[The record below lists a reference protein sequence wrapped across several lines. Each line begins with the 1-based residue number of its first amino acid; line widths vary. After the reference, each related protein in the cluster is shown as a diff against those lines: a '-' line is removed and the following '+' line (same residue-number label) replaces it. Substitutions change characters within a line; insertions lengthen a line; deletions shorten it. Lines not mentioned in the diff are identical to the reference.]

1 MLSGKTNTQL
11 LGNFIVYIPSSATYV
26 EIMELKNHSLA
37 EKTGF
42 LPRILHL
49 INLRPEESDRTWLMF
64 AFYTTTSIGLRWSE
78 DSTVAL
84 FLDKYDVDSLP
95 WIYIASAVTGAVL
108 VFFYSWLQKIFS
120 LRLVV
125 IGTVPCMFAVLF
137 LLRQGLEVSY
147 AAVITIFLLRLWVD
161 ASYVINDLNTS
172 IAANQLFNIQEIKRA
187 YPLVSSGT
195 LVADILSGFSL
206 PLLLIFVGLDGVI
219 FPFASTFIVL
229 GAVILV
235 YLTHNYR
242 QAFPSAS
249 NRWISKVQSASG
261 RRLSSPLRHYALLLF
276 AFFAFLQVIGI
287 FIDFQYLAQLKSNY
301 NQKDI
306 ASFLGLFGGIAGIC
320 ELLVQLFLSSRILQR
335 FGVFITIAL
344 LPLTVGIFAF
354 SLVVLIS
361 LTSVTP
367 QLPIFWGMVF
377 LKFLDEL
384 LRYTFVLSSGP
395 LLFQPIPDKAR
406 TKIQALASGVAESF
420 GAGTAGTL
428 ILITLWLVM
437 WVIPQTKIVLL
448 IETIIIALICLGVI
462 WVLRSHYVSLLVFS
476 AGQRQLKG
484 TDVDLRSFKQAVIR
498 ALKENTTSGD
508 KSSCIELLSELDPK
522 AEEVLAPLLID
533 LPPDLQQLSLEKM
546 LLLGANPTYLP
557 QVRPLLNGTNE
568 KIIPEVSALA
578 IRYVWLA
585 DSHPDLREL
594 EEYLH
599 SKQPSIIR
607 ATAAA
612 LLLRLGTPIQQLAAT
627 RTLRWMLTNK
637 QERERINA
645 VKALREAV
653 YLQVLRVYI
662 PSLLQDK
669 SLRVRCA
676 VLEMIA
682 ANRLEEYYGALIAG
696 LHYKST
702 RNTAMFALVQL
713 ENEVLE
719 PLFQLATN
727 ISKTQTVRMSA
738 WRTIGQISTLEA
750 NDIIWQYLG
759 KAKGNT
765 RDCILQ
771 TLLKT
776 RQQSGSTI
784 FVDQFHEI
792 KIKALINEELR
803 FLGEI
808 YATYIDLKIQ
818 GKVYANYV
826 DFKSQPLFENNQLS
840 DKIIARGELLQRAI
854 LNLEIDVKERILR
867 LLKLLYPMDKIQAA
881 MINIRSQS
889 VANLARGLEILD
901 HTITLRSKAILL
913 NILDR
918 YPLEEKLQNLVES
931 GIVEYQ
937 QMVIRER
944 IRRLL
949 VMEEFLSDWCLACC
963 FHFAEVARIGLEI
976 SHILRGMKH
985 STGFVREASIAYL
998 SVASPRV
1005 LLSIL
1010 PQLKNDSHSLVVA
1023 QIEKFICNHGRIS
1036 NE

>member
-1 MLSGKTNTQL
+1 
-11 LGNFIVYIPSSATYV
+11 
-26 EIMELKNHSLA
+26 MELKNHSLTP
-37 EKTGF
+37 KTGI
-42 LPRILHL
+42 LPRILQL

-64 AFYTTTSIGLRWSE
+64 AFYTTTCIGLRWSE
-78 DSTVAL
+78 DTTVAL
-84 FLDKYDVDSLP
+84 FLDKYNADSLP

-108 VFFYSWLQKIFS
+108 VFCYSWLQKIFS
-120 LRLVV
+120 LRWVV

-161 ASYVINDLNTS
+161 ASYVLNDLNTS

-187 YPLVSSGT
+187 YPLVSSGI
-195 LVADILSGFSL
+195 LVADILGGFSL

-219 FPFASTFIVL
+219 FPFASILIVV
-229 GAVILV
+229 GAVILF

-242 QAFPSAS
+242 YAFPSVP
-249 NRWISKVQSASG
+249 NRLVSKVQSSSG
-261 RRLSSPLRHYALLLF
+261 RRLSTPLRHYALLLF
-276 AFFAFLQVIGI
+276 AFFGLLQVIGI

-301 NQKDI
+301 NEKDI
-306 ASFLGLFGGIAGIC
+306 ASFLGLFGGVAGIC

-335 FGVFITIAL
+335 FGVFVTIAL
-344 LPLTVGIFAF
+344 LPITVAIFAF
-354 SLVVLIS
+354 SLVILLS
-361 LTSVTP
+361 LTSATP

-395 LLFQPIPDKAR
+395 LLFQPIPDKVR
-406 TKIQALASGVAESF
+406 TKIQALASGVAEAF
-420 GAGTAGTL
+420 GAGAAGAL
-428 ILITLWLVM
+428 ILITLWLVTQA
-437 WVIPQTKIVLL
+437 IPQSKTVIL
-448 IETIIIALICLGVI
+448 IETIIIALICLVVI

-476 AGQRQLKG
+476 AGKKQLKG
-484 TDVDLRSFKQAVIR
+484 TDIDLRSFKQAVIK
-498 ALKENTTSGD
+498 ALKENTASGD
-508 KSSCIELLSELDPK
+508 RSSCIELLSELDPQG
-522 AEEVLAPLLID
+522 AEAVLAPLLID

-546 LLLGANPTYLP
+546 LQRGANPTYLT
-557 QVRPLLNGTNE
+557 QVGQLLNEETINN
-568 KIIPEVSALA
+568 ITPEVSALA
-578 IRYVWLA
+578 IRYVYLA
-585 DSHPDLREL
+585 ESHPDLRKL

-599 SKQPSIIR
+599 GKQHSIVR

-612 LLLRLGTPIQQLAAT
+612 LLLRQGTPIQQLAAT
-627 RTLRWMLTNK
+627 RTLRWMLTHK
-637 QERERINA
+637 QERERTNA

-653 YLQVLRVYI
+653 YLQVLRIYI

-682 ANRLEEYYGALIAG
+682 ANRLEEYYGTLISG

-702 RNTAMFALVQL
+702 RNTAMTALVQL

-727 ISKTQTVRMSA
+727 LSKPQTVRMFA

-750 NDIIWQYLG
+750 SDTIWQYLG
-759 KAKGNT
+759 KSKGTT
-765 RDCILQ
+765 RDNILR
-771 TLLKT
+771 TLLKIH
-776 RQQSGSTI
+776 QQSGNTI
-784 FVDQFHEI
+784 LVDKFQEI
-792 KIKALINEELR
+792 KIKTFIHEELQ

-826 DFKSQPLFENNQLS
+826 DFKSQPLFYNNQLS

-867 LLKLLYPMDKIQAA
+867 LLKLLYPIDKIQAA
-881 MINIRSQS
+881 TINIRSQS
-889 VANLARGLEILD
+889 LANLARGLEILD
-901 HTITLRSKAILL
+901 HTVTLRSKPILL

-918 YPLEEKLQNLVES
+918 YPPEEKLQNLVEN
-931 GIVEYQ
+931 GIIEYQ
-937 QMVIRER
+937 QMIIRER
-944 IRRLL
+944 IHKLL
-949 VMEEFLSDWCLACC
+949 LMEEFLSDWCLACC
-963 FHFAEVARIGLEI
+963 FHFAEVARISLEI
-976 SHILRGMKH
+976 SHILRGLKH

-998 SVASPRV
+998 SIVSPRV
-1005 LLSIL
+1005 LVSIL
-1010 PQLKNDSHSLVVA
+1010 PQVKNDPHPLVVGH
-1023 QIEKFICNHGRIS
+1023 IDNFISKNGVNEK
-1036 NE
+1036 

>member
-1 MLSGKTNTQL
+1 
-11 LGNFIVYIPSSATYV
+11 
-26 EIMELKNHSLA
+26 MELKNHSLA
-37 EKTGF
+37 AKTGF
-42 LPRILHL
+42 LPRLLQL

-84 FLDKYDVDSLP
+84 FLDKYNADSLP
-95 WIYIASAVTGAVL
+95 WIYIASAVTGAIL

-120 LRLVV
+120 LRWVV

-161 ASYVINDLNTS
+161 ASYVLNDLNTS

-187 YPLVSSGT
+187 YPIVSSGI
-195 LVADILSGFSL
+195 LVADILGGFSL
-206 PLLLIFVGLDGVI
+206 PLLLMFVGLDGVI
-219 FPFASTFIVL
+219 FPFASTFIIL
-229 GAVILV
+229 GAIILV

-242 QAFPSAS
+242 YAFPGAT
-249 NRWISKVQSASG
+249 NRLISKVQSTSG
-261 RRLSSPLRHYALLLF
+261 RRLSTPLRHYALLLF
-276 AFFAFLQVIGI
+276 TFFGLLQVIGI
-287 FIDFQYLAQLKSNY
+287 FIDFQYLAELKSNY
-301 NQKDI
+301 NEKDI
-306 ASFLGLFGGIAGIC
+306 ASFLGLFGGVAGIC

-335 FGVFITIAL
+335 FGIFVTIAL
-344 LPLTVGIFAF
+344 LPITIAIFAF
-354 SLVVLIS
+354 SLVVLLS

-395 LLFQPIPDKAR
+395 LLFQPIPDKVR
-406 TKIQALASGVAESF
+406 TKIQALASGVAEAF
-420 GAGTAGTL
+420 GVGIAGVL
-428 ILITLWLVM
+428 ILITLWFVTQ
-437 WVIPQTKIVLL
+437 VIPQTQTVLL
-448 IETIIIALICLGVI
+448 IETIIIALICLAVI
-462 WVLRSHYVSLLVFS
+462 WVLRSHYVGLLVFS

-484 TDVDLRSFKQAVIR
+484 QLKGTDIDLRSFKQAVIR
-498 ALKENTTSGD
+498 ALKENTISGD
-508 KSSCIELLSELDPK
+508 KSSCIELLSELDPQG
-522 AEEVLAPLLID
+522 AEAVLAPLLVD

-546 LLLGANPTYLP
+546 LQRGANPTYLP
-557 QVRPLLNGTNE
+557 QVRQLLNKETTE
-568 KIIPEVSALA
+568 KIKIIPEVSALA

-585 DSHPDLREL
+585 DSHPDLRQL

-599 SKQPSIIR
+599 GQQHSIIR

-627 RTLRWMLTNK
+627 RALGWMLTHK
-637 QERERINA
+637 QEPERINA

-653 YLQVLRVYI
+653 YLHGLRVYI

-682 ANRLEEYYGALIAG
+682 ANRLEEYYGSLISG

-702 RNTAMFALVQL
+702 RNTAMGALVQL

-727 ISKTQTVRMSA
+727 ISKTQTVRMFA

-750 NDIIWQYLG
+750 SDTIWQYLG
-759 KAKGNT
+759 KAKGTT
-765 RDCILQ
+765 RDRILQ
-771 TLLKT
+771 TLLKI

-784 FVDQFHEI
+784 LVDQFQEI
-792 KIKALINEELR
+792 KIKTLINEELR

-826 DFKSQPLFENNQLS
+826 DFKSQTLFENNQLS
-840 DKIIARGELLQRAI
+840 DKIIDRGKLLQRAI
-854 LNLEIDVKERILR
+854 LSLEIDVKERILM

-881 MINIRSQS
+881 MINIRSRS

-901 HTITLRSKAILL
+901 HTITLRSKPILL

-918 YPLEEKLQNLVES
+918 YPPEEKLQNLIENN
-931 GIVEYQ
+931 IVEYQ

-944 IRRLL
+944 IRKLL
-949 VMEEFLSDWCLACC
+949 LMEEFLSDWCLACC

-976 SHILRGMKH
+976 SHILRGLKH

-998 SVASPRV
+998 SVVSPQV
-1005 LLSIL
+1005 LLEIL
-1010 PQLKNDSHSLVVA
+1010 PQLKNDPHPLISA
-1023 QIEKFICNHGRIS
+1023 QIQKFISNNSIS
-1036 NE
+1036 I